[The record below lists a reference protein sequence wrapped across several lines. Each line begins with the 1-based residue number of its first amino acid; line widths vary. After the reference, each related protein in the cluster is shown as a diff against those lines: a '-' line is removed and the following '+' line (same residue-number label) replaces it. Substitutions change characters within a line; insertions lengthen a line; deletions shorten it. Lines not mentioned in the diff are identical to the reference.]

1 MLTMVEKPSPAP
13 DGNIRCGVELPEAA
27 LITCPPAST
36 REGVMLQFVR
46 MGVLDTTAVTFA
58 AEASTAQ
65 AVWASKRPV
74 EITMPAESGEG
85 ANRMARVTQYI
96 VTKHKLMKRS
106 LVVANKAGDDGGNE
120 QQRHQTLMKEVE
132 FLVTNWE
139 S

>member
-1 MLTMVEKPSPAP
+1 
-13 DGNIRCGVELPEAA
+13 
-27 LITCPPAST
+27 
-36 REGVMLQFVR
+36 MLQFVR

-74 EITMPAESGEG
+74 EITMPAGPGEG
-85 ANRMARVTQYI
+85 ADQTARPTQGI
-96 VTKHKLMKRS
+96 VTKHKLMKPS